1 MRAWRLHSQQPL
13 GEEKVPLR
21 LEEVPL
27 PVPGP
32 GEVRLRVEACGVCHT
47 DLHIAEGELPAAH
60 LPLTPG
66 HQVVG
71 IIDAIGPR
79 TPAAAGGGAPA
90 AAPGAA
96 LTGAPAAASLT
107 ETAGGLEI
115 GRRVGLTWLYSACG
129 GCRFCRSGLE
139 NLCQNARFTGL
150 HVDGG
155 FAEYVIAPVDF
166 VIPLPPELGA
176 APEVAPLLCAGM
188 IGYRSL
194 KVAGVRPG
202 ETIGLIGFG
211 ASAHLVI
218 QVLRHWGCT
227 VFVFTRSEKHRQL
240 ARRLGA
246 AWAGGLDETPADRPG
261 SAWPAGGRP
270 GWPGGDRPARDRP
283 AGDRRGGGLDA
294 GICDRVISFAPVG
307 AVIPRALALTRPGG
321 TVAINAVHLDKVPEF
336 PYPLLWRERTL
347 RSVANVTRQDAYEF
361 IELVRT
367 AHLRA
372 EVEVFPFEALP
383 EALLALKQA
392 RVQGAPVLLVGA
404 R

>member
-1 MRAWRLHSQQPL
+1 MKAWRLCAQQPPR
-13 GEEKVPLR
+13 GEKAPLR

-27 PVPGP
+27 PIPGP

-71 IIDAIGPR
+71 TIDAVGARP
-79 TPAAAGGGAPA
+79 PA
-90 AAPGAA
+90 
-96 LTGAPAAASLT
+96 TAAST
-107 ETAGGLEI
+107 TAGSGLEV

-129 GCRFCRSGLE
+129 ECRFCRSGLE
-139 NLCQNARFTGL
+139 NLCEDARFTGF

-155 FAEYVIAPVDF
+155 FAEYVIAPMDF
-166 VIPLPPELGA
+166 VIPLAPELGT
-176 APEVAPLLCAGM
+176 APEVAPLLCAGV

-194 KVAGVRPG
+194 KVAGVQPG
-202 ETIGLIGFG
+202 ETVGLIGFG

-246 AWAGGLDETPADRPG
+246 AWAGALDETPVDQPG
-261 SAWPAGGRP
+261 GAWPAGGRP
-270 GWPGGDRPARDRP
+270 GWPGGDRPT
-283 AGDRRGGGLDA
+283 GDRRGGGLDT

-392 RVQGAPVLLVGA
+392 RVQGAPVLVVGA